1 MVTQIDGATVGVKEA
16 KEFVKAK
23 LVQDVPGIK
32 AGENVMMKALDFTSK
47 SGEDSVVIKVG
58 GKTTTVKKNFLQPLE
73 LFETGVYNSETDLS
87 SNPKTSENKP
97 DSTSSLFSAIS
108 DKSAEILYGLKELRT
123 FVKDNSKLSHE
134 VFDRAISDIESYITS
149 IETESEATSGSF
161 E

>member
-23 LVQDVPGIK
+23 LVKDAPGLR
-32 AGENVMMKALDFTSK
+32 AGENVMMKALDYTSK
-47 SGEDSVVIKVG
+47 SAEDQVVIKVN
-58 GKTTTVKKNFLQPLE
+58 GKTTTIKKNFLQPLE
-73 LFETGVYNSETDLS
+73 LFETGVYNSETDLH

-97 DSTSSLFSAIS
+97 DKNSSLFSSIS

-134 VFDRAISDIESYITS
+134 VFDRAISDIESYIS
-149 IETESEATSGSF
+149 SLESESEATSGGF
-161 E
+161 D